1 MTRQLLYV
9 AHPVSPTD
17 AELLDRMPHEAT
29 LVGLERWSANYP
41 GDVRRHTESQAKS
54 NIARAMRWLDWLR
67 RSFVETTFIAPWIT
81 SILAG
86 ADDSDPVQ
94 REAGMLDCLATVERC
109 DGIVLVGDRISSG
122 MRRET
127 EHGTHRLLSGC
138 SWFSL
143 APTLGDVPE
152 FQVYDLTKLGAEPPA
167 RVTSGVLFRSWI
179 WFAVG
184 GPESGAT

>member
-1 MTRQLLYV
+1 MTRAILYV

-17 AELLDRMPHEAT
+17 AEMAIASGSIST
-29 LVGLERWSANYP
+29 LPTMTVAINRNL
-41 GDVRRHTESQAKS
+41 K
-54 NIARAMRWLDWLR
+54 RAMRWLDWLR
-67 RSFVETTFIAPWIT
+67 RSFPETTFVAPWIA

-94 REAGMLDCLATVERC
+94 REAGMLDCLATIERC

-167 RVTSGVLFRSWI
+167 RVTSGALFRSWI